1 MTLKYLL
8 LTAALSI
15 PMLGAAEI
23 FNYGFCDP
31 NPAEEALVSQGSG
44 KNNDLEVMIRLS
56 PKDMPQ
62 VATLKG
68 CKILGV
74 RAQLRCDVERKGS
87 IEARI
92 GSLEAEPI
100 RKACYLN
107 AGWNEVRFAEPIE
120 IGDDDIYIGY
130 RANET
135 QGSGHHPVMATK
147 APAPS
152 RTYFINVALTGW
164 QDHSARGTGMVQA
177 IIDAPAELL
186 SAPAALATVYDAPL
200 MVAPSAPFEAKVN
213 IKNLS
218 STAIDSLTVNYGHG
232 SLAVKQS
239 IPAFGTLQL
248 PATLYTSPEEG
259 NSVGFVTSV
268 TRINGQDV
276 APAYV
281 STTSLYVTKDL
292 FTRVPLIEEFT
303 GQTCV
308 NCPFM
313 AYYLDIAREE
323 YKGPH
328 TYVAHHAGF
337 SNDALTKPIDE
348 KLLYFFPSDKGTFNP
363 AVMYDRT
370 ILPGEK
376 TVIHGAVDASSD
388 EYLNRILA
396 ASVQPALAEMKVVM
410 EDGKATVSGK
420 VSLGQQTT
428 DGRVFLSAY
437 LIEDD
442 IVATLD
448 GLYQVGINVNV
459 APDAPEDMV
468 GRFRHNG
475 VIRADLCQTL
485 MGDPLTFDT
494 EGYFTAEYT
503 LPKFEK
509 DWKAKNMHVVALVHR
524 NNPYN
529 IADNKVLNSS
539 SSRFSDPGGID
550 EIGLDDEVRAVRTLD
565 GGLQVLGP
573 VTSWEAFDVAGRR
586 VDPDQALPTGI
597 YLIRVLL
604 PDGRR
609 TTLRVK

>member
-1 MTLKYLL
+1 MKRLL
-8 LTAALSI
+8 LAAALSL
-15 PMLGAAEI
+15 PLLGAAEI
-23 FNYGFCDP
+23 FNYGFCEP
-31 NPAEEALVSQGSG
+31 NPSDEALISQGSG
-44 KNNDLEVMIRLS
+44 RNNDLEVMLRFS

-62 VATLKG
+62 MAALKG

-74 RAQLRCDVERKGS
+74 RAMMRCDIERKGS
-87 IEARI
+87 VEAHI
-92 GSLEAEPI
+92 GSLTAEPV
-100 RKACYLN
+100 RKACYFN
-107 AGWNEVRFAEPIE
+107 EGWNEVRFAEPIE
-120 IGDDDIYIGY
+120 IADDDIFIGY

-135 QGSGHHPVMATK
+135 QGSGHHPIMATK

-152 RTYFINVALTGW
+152 GTYFINVALSGW
-164 QDHSARGTGMVQA
+164 QDHSARGTAMIQA
-177 IIDAPAELL
+177 IIDAPAELMA
-186 SAPAALATVYDAPL
+186 APAAMAAVYQAPL
-200 MVAPSAPFEAKVN
+200 MVAPNAPFQATLN

-218 STAIDSLTVNYGHG
+218 STAIDSLTVNYNHG
-232 SLAVKQS
+232 SLEVKTP

-248 PATLYTSPEEG
+248 PATLFTSPEEG
-259 NSVGFVTSV
+259 NSVPFVTSV
-268 TRINGQDV
+268 TRINGQEV

-292 FTRVPLIEEFT
+292 FTRIPLIEEFT

-313 AYYLDIAREE
+313 AYYIDIAREE
-323 YKGPH
+323 YKEPH

-348 KLLYFFPSDKGTFNP
+348 KLLFLFSPDRGTFNP
-363 AVMYDRT
+363 AVMYDRSL
-370 ILPGEK
+370 LPGEK
-376 TVIHGAVDASSD
+376 NVVHGAVEASSS

-396 ASVQPALAEMKVVM
+396 ASVVPALAELKVTV
-410 EDGKATVSGK
+410 EGNKAMVSGK
-420 VSLGQQTT
+420 VSLGNQTT

-448 GLYQVGINVNV
+448 GLYQVGVNVNV
-459 APDAPEDMV
+459 APDAPADMV
-468 GRFRHNG
+468 SKFRHNG
-475 VIRADLCQTL
+475 VIRADLCQNL
-485 MGDPLTFDT
+485 MGDPLVFDS

-503 LPKFEK
+503 LPEFEEG
-509 DWKAKNMHVVALVHR
+509 WNVKNMHVVAFVHR
-524 NNPYN
+524 NNTNN

-539 SSRFSDPGGID
+539 SSRFTDTGLR
-550 EIGLDDEVRAVRTLD
+550 EIGVVDDLRAVRTLD
-565 GGLQVLGP
+565 GSLQVLGP

-586 VDPDQALPTGI
+586 VDPSQSLPEGI

-609 TTLRVK
+609 TTLRIR